1 MKYINFKSVW
11 KYILYFCKLISK
23 KTMKNL
29 LLTFLSIAVIFAA
42 CEKEPT
48 NTASPADTTTT
59 YNFSCKVGGDVFT
72 DNSPTVSIDLSTN
85 VFILEAENAGNTVRI
100 IIYNFSDR
108 NVGEEISLNSLADK
122 AYVTKDGVDYTNTQ
136 NGKFIFTKIGSELS
150 GTFNFSSSSPS
161 SAGSKSVTEGVFV
174 DLTY

>member
-1 MKYINFKSVW
+1 
-11 KYILYFCKLISK
+11 
-23 KTMKNL
+23 MKNL
-29 LLTFLSIAVIFAA
+29 LLTFLSIAVIFTA
-42 CEKEPT
+42 CEKEEEPT
-48 NTASPADTTTT
+48 TTATTTTTTDTTTT

-72 DNSPTVSIDLSTN
+72 DNSPTVSIDPSTN
-85 VFILEAENAGNTVRI
+85 VFILEAENGGNTVRI

-108 NVGEEISLNSLADK
+108 NVGEEISLNSLTDK

-136 NGKFIFTKIGSELS
+136 NGKFIFTKIGAELS

-161 SAGSKSVTEGVFV
+161 SGGSKSVTEGVFV